1 MRAIAIAFLCST
13 AAWAQEPPAM
23 SATYVEGMVT
33 ARGAPVLE
41 GDALREGD
49 VVVTQPGARIEI
61 TLSTGSVIRMGESSR
76 MTLGNVQPGKSFSA
90 KLFLGNLW
98 TKVHKLLSA
107 ETFHIETEN
116 GVAGVRGTEF
126 RVEAAEGKEDVVRV
140 YEGVVEVRGHDGK
153 WLHRIEPGSE
163 LRFHRDRAPAG
174 PRAFD
179 RASDSGDKFMHWVR
193 SRPKEPRQVRPPVKR
208 EPKLEEQKHDGKEK
222 LREKRKDRH

>member
-23 SATYVEGMVT
+23 TATYVEGMVT
-33 ARGAPVLE
+33 ARGTPVLE
-41 GDALREGD
+41 GDVLREGD
-49 VVVTQPGARIEI
+49 LVVTQPGARVEI
-61 TLSTGSVIRMGESSR
+61 SLSTGSVIRMGESSR
-76 MTLGNVQPGKSFSA
+76 LTLGKVQPGKSFSA

-163 LRFHRDRAPAG
+163 LRFHRDRPPAG

-193 SRPKEPRQVRPPVKR
+193 SRPKEPRQMRPPVKR
-208 EPKLEEQKHDGKEK
+208 EPKLEQKHEEK